1 MNFIEEFRQN
11 HTRSELRKLKSIQAL
26 RAIAA
31 IAVMFAH
38 LYGIEA
44 RQPDATPLLPGLIRY
59 GMAGV
64 DLFFVISGFIM
75 VWVAGDWQ
83 PGRSSSLAFLYA
95 RATRIY
101 PTWWLF
107 AGALSVY
114 FWITLGV
121 PWDPAEVTPT
131 QMSGAEHLIKSVFLI
146 PQDILP
152 VLQLGWTLVHEM
164 YFYLGFALILLLP
177 RAWRLPAM
185 GAWAS
190 LIIAA
195 IIAGHARFHAT
206 TLLGLVFHPM
216 SLEFLMGAA
225 VGWVIKA
232 GWTKYARPVLALG
245 LIGLISSIWTVNMLS
260 IDQSLP
266 VQRTLII
273 GTAAACVVYGLVAL
287 ELRNGASRW
296 AFPALVRIGDWSYS
310 LYLCHILVIAGV
322 ARLYYPVYGQE
333 TVAAKLGYLVLASLA
348 AIAVAGLSYS
358 LFERP
363 MIRVFRRW
371 RPTQNL
377 PPQSAQRRLAE

>member
-1 MNFIEEFRQN
+1 M
-11 HTRSELRKLKSIQAL
+11 RKLKSIQAL

-44 RQPDATPLLPGLIRY
+44 RQPEATPLLPDLALH

-83 PGRSSSLAFLYA
+83 AGRQSSLTFLYA

-107 AGALSVY
+107 AGILSVY

-121 PWDPAEVTPT
+121 PWDPTEVAPT
-131 QMSGAEHLIKSVFLI
+131 VLSGAEHLIKSALLI
-146 PQDILP
+146 PQDTLP

-185 GAWAS
+185 GVWAT
-190 LIIAA
+190 LIISA
-195 IIAGHARFHAT
+195 IIADQTRFHAT
-206 TLLGLVFHPM
+206 SLISLIFHPM

-225 VGWVIKA
+225 IGWVIKA
-232 GWTKYARPVLALG
+232 GWTKYAGPVLALG
-245 LIGLISSIWTVNMLS
+245 LIGLVSSFWTVNMLS
-260 IDQSLP
+260 LDPSFP
-266 VQRTLII
+266 VRRTLIM
-273 GTAAACVVYGLVAL
+273 GTAAACIVYGLVAL
-287 ELRNGASRW
+287 ELRNGAGRW
-296 AFPALVRIGDWSYS
+296 AIPALVRIGDWSYS

-322 ARLYYPVYGQE
+322 ARFYYPVFGQAS
-333 TVAAKLGYLVLASLA
+333 VAAKLGYLLLASLA
-348 AIAVAGLSYS
+348 AIAIAGLSYS

-363 MIRVFRRW
+363 TLRLFRRW
-371 RPTQNL
+371 RPTNSL
-377 PPQSAQRRLAE
+377 PPDPAQRRLAE